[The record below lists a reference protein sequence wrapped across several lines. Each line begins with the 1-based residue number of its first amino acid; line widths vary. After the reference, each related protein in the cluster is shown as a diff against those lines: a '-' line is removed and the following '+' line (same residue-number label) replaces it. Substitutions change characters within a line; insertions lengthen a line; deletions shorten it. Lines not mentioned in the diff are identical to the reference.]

1 MCSFQILKPST
12 RSTRAQARRMSLSER
27 VDPNLIPSASASGG
41 DVAGP
46 ALSNKF

>member
-1 MCSFQILKPST
+1 MCLFQILKPST

-27 VDPNLIPSASASGG
+27 VDPNLIASASVSG